1 MMKKNRQKIFLTGI
15 YMVKW
20 LLIALII
27 GAIMG
32 SLSAFFLSSLTWV
45 SAYRKTHRWLLF
57 LLPVS
62 GGIFAYLYTYYG
74 RNAAGGNNLII
85 SQANGGEEDIPLRL
99 IPLTLFG
106 TITTHL
112 FGGSVGREGT
122 AVQMG
127 GAVADAL
134 RRVFRLSGYEREI
147 ILIAGISAGFS
158 SVFGT
163 PLAGTIFGL
172 EVLALGKLRSEAIF
186 PSFFA
191 VFFANLVTEM
201 YGITHIHYAMGVI
214 PDWSV
219 LLFLKLSLAGICFGL
234 IGWVFSRSI
243 VFLKKTY
250 SNWVSNPVLRNFL
263 GGAVVVAAA
272 LLLGTQRYLGLSLP
286 LLSDAFSG
294 KANPFDFVGKLFFTI
309 LSLGAGYQGGEVTPL
324 FEIGAT
330 LGSTLAPILHLSIP
344 FLAGLGFIGVFSGAT
359 NTPIACF
366 IMGVELF
373 GSQSAVFLLMI
384 CIISYM
390 CSGNSGIYSAQET
403 ELEKGRVSLPL
414 YESWKNKRIDR

>member
-1 MMKKNRQKIFLTGI
+1 MKNNKVVLTTI
-15 YMVKW
+15 YMGKW

-27 GAIMG
+27 GSIMG
-32 SLSAFFLSSLTWV
+32 TLSAFFLNSLTWV
-45 SAYRKTHRWLLF
+45 SAYRGTHPWLLL

-62 GGIFAYLYTYYG
+62 GAVFAYLYSRYG
-74 RNAAGGNNLII
+74 KNAAGGNNLVI
-85 SQANGGEEDIPLRL
+85 SQANGGEENIPLRL

-127 GAVADAL
+127 GAAADAVG
-134 RRVFRLSGYEREI
+134 RVFRLSGYEREI

-191 VFFANLVTEM
+191 AFFANMVTEM
-201 YGITHIHYAMGVI
+201 YGITHTHYKMGAV
-214 PDWSV
+214 PEWTV
-219 LLFLKLSLAGICFGL
+219 QVFLKLAIAGICFGL

-263 GGAVVVAAA
+263 GGAVVVVAA

-294 KANPFDFVGKLFFTI
+294 QASPFDFIGKLFFTV

-330 LGSTLAPILHLSIP
+330 LGSTLAPFLQLSVP

-366 IMGVELF
+366 IMGIELF
-373 GSQSAVFLLMI
+373 GSQSAVYLLMI

-390 CSGNSGIYSAQET
+390 CSGNSGIYSAQEN
-403 ELEKGRVSLPL
+403 ELEKGRVLLPL
-414 YESWKNKRIDR
+414 YESWKSKQSKH